1 MNHSDASAIK
11 VLNSNMENPTLGDSA
26 NITQLNSNNKNN
38 LRHDISPKTFYALA
52 QGCVNPIM
60 YADKYF
66 IIQYLNPASLSSLK
80 QISHLL
86 PIPVEKIIGSSIDI
100 FHKHPK
106 HQHAMLGENS
116 NFPIESTI
124 TLGKHKLYLKIIQ
137 DTVGSESHGFIV
149 YWQEVTEIRN
159 FEQTLQNSVNE
170 ITDAGS
176 QLDSISSQLIDTT
189 LRSSSELNKALISSR
204 EVSTMIETVASSTEE
219 MKASIKEISNSSSK
233 AAQIASEAVYITDD
247 TAAKMAVLG
256 KSSDEIG
263 KVVRVINTIAEQ
275 TNLLALNATI
285 EAARAGSAGK
295 GFAVVANE
303 VKELAKQTGQAT
315 TDIGKK
321 IETIQNNVDVAVTAI
336 SRIQTVINTIN
347 ETTITIASA
356 IEEQTATTDEI
367 ARITLQT
374 VNASSCISESLSG
387 VAEEAQNTSET
398 AQDTA
403 QCALELRTLSDNL
416 NKILTKK

>member
-1 MNHSDASAIK
+1 
-11 VLNSNMENPTLGDSA
+11 MENPTFGDSA
-26 NITQLNSNNKNN
+26 GINPFKSNVQS
-38 LRHDISPKTFYALA
+38 LQSQILPETFYALA
-52 QGCVNPIM
+52 QGCVTPIM

-66 IIQYLNPASLSSLK
+66 IIQYLNPASLSILK
-80 QISHLL
+80 KISHLL

-106 HQHAMLGENS
+106 HQHQMLGEKS
-116 NFPIESTI
+116 NFPIETTI
-124 TLGKHKLYLKIIQ
+124 TLGEHKLYLKIIQ

-159 FEQTLQNSVNE
+159 FEQTLQNSVND
-170 ITDAGS
+170 ITEAGE

-233 AAQIASEAVYITDD
+233 AAQIASEAVYITDE
-247 TAAKMAVLG
+247 TATKMAVLG

-387 VAEEAQNTSET
+387 VAEEAHNTSET
-398 AQDTA
+398 AQNTA